1 MVKLSPSVMCAD
13 FRCLEKEVQELE
25 RAGADLFHFDIN
37 DGHFVPSISMGPLV
51 VASLR
56 EVSDVPFEIHLQT
69 TDPEKY
75 LDDLIGAGADVLIIH
90 VESCLH
96 FFRVVKKIKD
106 AGLKAGV
113 ALNPITPLSC
123 LEHIIPDMDTLL
135 LMTVD
140 AGLLGQP
147 FIPRILEKIRSA
159 KKMIESRKLNCEI
172 EVDGCINKSTIP
184 EVVKAGASILA
195 LGSSG
200 LFSIEGK
207 RESTM
212 RDIRDMVDAL

>member
-13 FRCLEKEVQELE
+13 FRCLEKEMEELE

-37 DGHFVPSISMGPLV
+37 DGNFVPSISMGPLV

-56 EVSDVPFEIHLQT
+56 EVTNVPFEVHLQT
-69 TDPEKY
+69 TEPEKY
-75 LDDLIGAGADVLIIH
+75 LDDLVEAGADVVIIH

-106 AGLKAGV
+106 AGLKAGI

-123 LEHIIPDMDTLL
+123 LEYILPDMDTLL

-147 FIPRILEKIRSA
+147 FNPRILEKIRTA
-159 KKMIESRKLNCEI
+159 REMIESRKLNCEI

-184 EVVKAGASILA
+184 QVVKAGASILA

-200 LFSIEGK
+200 LFGVEGK
-207 RESTM
+207 KELIM
-212 RDIRDMVDAL
+212 RDIRDTVEAA

>member
-13 FRCLEKEVQELE
+13 FRCLEKEMEELE

-56 EVSDVPFEIHLQT
+56 KISNVPFEIHLQT
-69 TDPEKY
+69 TEPEKY
-75 LDDLIGAGADVLIIH
+75 LDSIIEAGADVVIVH
-90 VESCLH
+90 VEACLH

-147 FIPRILEKIRSA
+147 FIPRILEKIRTA

-172 EVDGCINKSTIP
+172 EVDGCINNLTIP
-184 EVVKAGASILA
+184 KVVEAGATILA

-200 LFSIEGK
+200 LFGVKEKKELTI
-207 RESTM
+207 RE
-212 RDIRDMVDAL
+212 IRDMVDAL

>member
-1 MVKLSPSVMCAD
+1 MVKLSPSVMCAN
-13 FRCLEKEVQELE
+13 FCCLEKEMEELE

-37 DGHFVPSISMGPLV
+37 DGHFVPSITMGPLV

-56 EVSDVPFEIHLQT
+56 KISNVPFEIHLQT
-69 TDPEKY
+69 TEPEKY
-75 LDDLIGAGADVLIIH
+75 LDDLIGAGADIVIIH
-90 VESCLH
+90 LEACLH

-123 LEHIIPDMDTLL
+123 LEHILPDMDTLL

-147 FIPRILEKIRSA
+147 FIPRILEKIRNA
-159 KKMIESRKLNCEI
+159 RKMIESRKLKCEI
-172 EVDGCINKSTIP
+172 EVDGCINKLTIP
-184 EVVKAGASILA
+184 KVVEAGASILT

-200 LFSIEGK
+200 LFGIKEK
-207 RESTM
+207 RELI
-212 RDIRDMVDAL
+212 IREIREMAEPI